1 MQGSLTEGEPNLD
14 NPEGDN
20 DDETVAPETGTIP
33 KKAPTKVHFEET
45 KVTKQQP
52 LPPTVGKG
60 PGKVIPEKQKPV
72 VESSSDSGSSSDSS
86 DDEVTFLKKLV
97 NANAFTEA
105 ALREELARKESSV
118 SYGHK
123 SLRTLMK
130 RSCLWTFGKESILSL
145 TRVNHQLWI
154 KRSQRRASRLKQW
167 WI

>member
-1 MQGSLTEGEPNLD
+1 MQLYKTKQPNLD
-14 NPEGDN
+14 NPERDN

-60 PGKVIPEKQKPV
+60 PGKVIPEKKKPV

-97 NANAFTEA
+97 SANAFTEA
-105 ALREELARKESSV
+105 APPSTSNESVEAAIADADDIPASVAPAVVSQTVKKIVDYTSETEEMFLV
-118 SYGHK
+118 SACALG
-123 SLRTLMK
+123 
-130 RSCLWTFGKESILSL
+130 
-145 TRVNHQLWI
+145 
-154 KRSQRRASRLKQW
+154 
-167 WI
+167 